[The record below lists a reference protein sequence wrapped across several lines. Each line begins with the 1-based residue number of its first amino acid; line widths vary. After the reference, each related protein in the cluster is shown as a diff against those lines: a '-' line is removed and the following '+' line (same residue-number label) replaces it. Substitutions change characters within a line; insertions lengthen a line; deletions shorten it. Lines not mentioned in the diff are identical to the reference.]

1 MVDFFES
8 INYLIDTHK
17 QPCLGTISINVITFG
32 SIPTMI
38 ECDDN
43 YPDFADLLAEL
54 DHAKL
59 IYFARLLRE
68 HYDEH

>member
-1 MVDFFES
+1 
-8 INYLIDTHK
+8 
-17 QPCLGTISINVITFG
+17 
-32 SIPTMI
+32 MI

-59 IYFARLLRE
+59 IYFARLLKE